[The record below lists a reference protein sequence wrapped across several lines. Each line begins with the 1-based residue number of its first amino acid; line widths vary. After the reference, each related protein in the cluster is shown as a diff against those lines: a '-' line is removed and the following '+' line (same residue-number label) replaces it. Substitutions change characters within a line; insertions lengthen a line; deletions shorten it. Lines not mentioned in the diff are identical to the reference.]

1 MVLSKTLSTSPKHVN
16 IKTRTAT
23 AKGGVATRG
32 ATQATE
38 LTYGILFTENYI
50 RNLGDPGGYKL

>member
-1 MVLSKTLSTSPKHVN
+1 MVLSKTLSTSTKHVN

-23 AKGGVATRG
+23 AKGGGRDSRRHASYG
-32 ATQATE
+32 
-38 LTYGILFTENYI
+38 TYGILFTEYYI